1 MAGPQFVFAE
11 EAPRYQ
17 SGAYAM
23 MAGYLAK
30 LVAHCGLWAY
40 MYLSN
45 KKRDRSGPPDE
56 KKAAAAGMEDK
67 TENENADFRYVL

>member
-45 KKRDRSGPPDE
+45 KKRDRKS
-56 KKAAAAGMEDK
+56 
-67 TENENADFRYVL
+67 VV